1 MFSLLPHEDYG
12 RNPIRMAVDGATC
25 ESNLLND
32 PGRLGCEA
40 GSRASVVVYRP
51 FSRPAAAAATGYLLV
66 RWLGRGDPRR
76 FVPRVPAMPGSL
88 ACVKQLLVER
98 GYAVQQASGDQP
110 LLRAERRDARL
121 GTDARR
127 EWIEVHVETSDATL
141 RGRAWAVDS
150 YPQVERRPRA
160 GNPLVVEPAELTL
173 THAREALQKCGRGM

>member
-1 MFSLLPHEDYG
+1 
-12 RNPIRMAVDGATC
+12 
-25 ESNLLND
+25 
-32 PGRLGCEA
+32 
-40 GSRASVVVYRP
+40 
-51 FSRPAAAAATGYLLV
+51 
-66 RWLGRGDPRR
+66 
-76 FVPRVPAMPGSL
+76 MPGSL

-150 YPQVERRPRA
+150 YPQVERWPRA